1 MDFIFIK
8 MLCLNASKEINEYI
22 ESLNINHKF
31 LKDYQYLIYQYFLS
45 KYFKNKQLLL
55 LWLSVGKGKT
65 LLSISC
71 GIAGLQSKM
80 FDKIIILSPKS
91 IQDEFKKN
99 LKLYCKLL
107 YPSDESNMK
116 KEYKNYK
123 EFFYLVAYNSW
134 KSYENLM
141 NIKKL
146 ENSLFIID
154 EAHLFMK
161 SIIKVQLLPN
171 ESISNTKNTEA
182 TPTREF
188 PQKGK
193 EYVGNAKKIYD
204 KIKSL
209 KSKKILALTGTPS
222 AKTPFETIPMFNLA
236 YKHNLFSENYI
247 EFNEKYIDKNTGTIK
262 HKEDLI
268 KKLDG
273 LIAYVPNINN
283 NSVKVSNLNI
293 VYIEMSE
300 LQYKQYIIDY
310 EKELNESGFS
320 NKKNIYGILF
330 GAISSFHAKTFEDCI
345 YYNSNLK
352 NKDKE
357 DRYKGKIII
366 DSIHTPKIIR
376 MYNDS
381 QKINGTCVF
390 YFRFTRMYGIGAME
404 ECLNMKGYKKLKLNE
419 DPFISPSKRY
429 VIFSGDINMRTRNK
443 WKDYFN
449 DKRNMYGK
457 YIKYLLLSPSGS
469 VGITLKNVRYLGIGS
484 VSFNFSE
491 VKQILGR
498 VNRLN
503 SHEDLPQKDK
513 TLSNNIYIMRKN
525 MRYFR
530 DNEKYIKMISSRTAP
545 GSSEICPTIEEIIY
559 RDSIEDDKIN
569 EDFKNNVLIKAS
581 ITETVFKK
589 FH

>member
-1 MDFIFIK
+1 MNYYIKIHSSKIIDFIFIK

-116 KEYKNYK
+116 KEYIKYK

-171 ESISNTKNTEA
+171 ENINNKDTEY
-182 TPTREF
+182 T
-188 PQKGK
+188 
-193 EYVGNAKKIYD
+193 GNAKKIYD

-262 HKEDLI
+262 NKEDLI

-449 DKRNMYGK
+449 DKRNIYGK

-545 GSSEICPTIEEIIY
+545 SSSEICPTIEEIIY